1 MSTPSVATAVAY
13 GAILDVKDKHSLYV
27 SNLSVTVTE
36 NTLREI
42 FHSCGKLDQVIFRTY
57 PGSLKWYAQ
66 LNFRTS
72 EGVVEASKLEG
83 TAICGC
89 AIKCSAVDPTCFAA
103 HQVIEE
109 LKAKED
115 ATEKAKEELE
125 AARQEWYKKLQEHKE
140 ARKKRTVH
148 VDGLPPQT
156 TLQELQQLAEQFGTV
171 EQLRLDRDAKGGAFG
186 LVQFKDQSVARGC
199 CLRQTF
205 LVDEHVVV
213 ISASKSEVNSMDIEE
228 ATVEFRH
235 PVIERAL
242 ASTGGRESNAGAPQG
257 KFWEELAEKQ
267 RQLYNEKL
275 DQVRQH
281 AEAILGPG
289 VVPAPAPAASPPPE
303 EDFFAWAKQAAAF
316 FEPTPEAIAAEAA
329 EEEPQKGPVDIEEHP
344 DIVPGT
350 ELAVLQD
357 SSSEEISDEDH
368 ENEVELAG
376 GFFADGPRAQRQR
389 RAALRRRAA
398 KERGLARAAKAKAKA
413 IPSPAQWAAARAVAL
428 ERLQNS
434 PAQWA
439 AARARALERLKTKA
453 PSALTKP
460 PARRR
465 KTGEVQ
471 LSEIGDDDE
480 IVMDLDVALD
490 LTQSQI
496 CILRTV
502 KSTGAQYALWSH
514 GKLALAAGV
523 PEEVVRCLSDGGDP
537 RKECGSLLR
546 EENAALALCDE
557 LLKPG
562 MAVSEETYASA
573 KEALGECFT
582 FEVATTVGFYLLL
595 SASPDPPAQR
605 LCALDAM
612 LALVAGSLVT
622 HGACQCSDE
631 HRRRACGARV
641 SDLITPTDASAS
653 GRVLMQLS
661 SLRDPWDSAASTDS
675 SKTASYL
682 SWQLLY
688 FSHGNR
694 ALLED
699 GSSEGGTLGILL
711 TCFTVLLAVCVC
723 LCAWRSAP
731 EPGPKLPPGP
741 SMRPTL
747 EPSKGRPSC
756 LSPIPQAPSEAERS
770 ENSEPSAL
778 PTATR
783 VFSGRQVCC
792 PDLMVPRGSQSVLGV
807 PSLKEQRA
815 QLLDVVDP
823 IGMPI
828 LKVEVL
834 RAQDPSPRVSLI
846 QSASSP
852 GSAILPPG
860 ATRRPLLAL
869 RNLRPEGL
877 DRRLGNE
884 PNAMAVA
891 FQRGEALEICTPE
904 LSIFGVLEKEESPM
918 GLRFVLRVGSEAV
931 TSIIFQ
937 GTSVHSGLAV
947 TDAANKILARTQ
959 AGRLKFEAGGRFYSL
974 QVHAGVDVGVLLCCL
989 LFIDGLGAGLF

>member
-329 EEEPQKGPVDIEEHP
+329 EAAAASEAPEEEPQKGPVDIEEHP

-439 AARARALERLKTKA
+439 AARARAL
-453 PSALTKP
+453 
-460 PARRR
+460 
-465 KTGEVQ
+465 
-471 LSEIGDDDE
+471 
-480 IVMDLDVALD
+480 
-490 LTQSQI
+490 
-496 CILRTV
+496 
-502 KSTGAQYALWSH
+502 
-514 GKLALAAGV
+514 
-523 PEEVVRCLSDGGDP
+523 
-537 RKECGSLLR
+537 
-546 EENAALALCDE
+546 
-557 LLKPG
+557 
-562 MAVSEETYASA
+562 
-573 KEALGECFT
+573 
-582 FEVATTVGFYLLL
+582 
-595 SASPDPPAQR
+595 
-605 LCALDAM
+605 
-612 LALVAGSLVT
+612 
-622 HGACQCSDE
+622 
-631 HRRRACGARV
+631 
-641 SDLITPTDASAS
+641 
-653 GRVLMQLS
+653 
-661 SLRDPWDSAASTDS
+661 
-675 SKTASYL
+675 
-682 SWQLLY
+682 
-688 FSHGNR
+688 
-694 ALLED
+694 
-699 GSSEGGTLGILL
+699 
-711 TCFTVLLAVCVC
+711 
-723 LCAWRSAP
+723 
-731 EPGPKLPPGP
+731 
-741 SMRPTL
+741 
-747 EPSKGRPSC
+747 
-756 LSPIPQAPSEAERS
+756 
-770 ENSEPSAL
+770 
-778 PTATR
+778 
-783 VFSGRQVCC
+783 VCC

-815 QLLDVVDP
+815 QFLDVVDP